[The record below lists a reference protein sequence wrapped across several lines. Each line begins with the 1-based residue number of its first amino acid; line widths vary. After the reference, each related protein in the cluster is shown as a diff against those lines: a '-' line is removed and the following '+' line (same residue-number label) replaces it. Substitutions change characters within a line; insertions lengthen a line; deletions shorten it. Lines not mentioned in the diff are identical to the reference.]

1 MDQPLKGFE
10 EHKFVALIRSGSA
23 EDAEAMIKAA
33 SAGGF
38 RIFDISTQ
46 TPQALRLI
54 EAYSKKEGLLVG
66 AGSVP
71 DGEMAQRAINA
82 GAKFLSNP
90 YTDRDVINVAKN
102 NNTFVIAGV
111 MTPTEAFA
119 AFQFGADLIKIYPA
133 GLAGGPAYLKAVR
146 GPMPFLKLM
155 AGGDVTLEN
164 ASEYL
169 KHCLAVS
176 VGKSLFDKS
185 LIRSDKWS
193 EITERARQFTQ
204 KLESLKVAR

>member
-1 MDQPLKGFE
+1 MDSAIKWFE
-10 EHKFVALIRSGSA
+10 DHKFVALIRSGSA
-23 EDAEAMIKAA
+23 EDAEAMMKAA

-54 EAYSKKEGLLVG
+54 EAYSRKEGFFVG
-66 AGSVP
+66 AGSVL

-82 GAKFLSNP
+82 GAKFLSNT

-102 NNTFVIAGV
+102 NDTFVIAGA
-111 MTPTEAFA
+111 MTPTEAFEA
-119 AFQFGADLIKIYPA
+119 YQLGADLIKIYPA
-133 GLAGGPAYLKAVR
+133 GPAGGPAYLKAIR

-155 AGGDVTLEN
+155 AGGDITIEN
-164 ASEYL
+164 VSEYL
-169 KHCLAVS
+169 KHCVAVS
-176 VGKSLFDKS
+176 IGKSLFDKA
-185 LIRSDKWS
+185 LIRSDKWP

-204 KLESLKVAR
+204 KLESLKVAK

>member
-1 MDQPLKGFE
+1 MDQTLKWFE

-23 EDAEAMIKAA
+23 EDAEAMIKA
-33 SAGGF
+33 SSSGGF
-38 RIFDISTQ
+38 KIFDISMQ
-46 TPQALRLI
+46 TPQALRLV
-54 EAYSKKEGLLVG
+54 ESYSKKEGFLVG
-66 AGSVP
+66 SSSVL

-82 GAKFLSNP
+82 GAKFLSNA

-102 NNTFVIAGV
+102 NNTFVIAGAT
-111 MTPTEAFA
+111 TPTEAFEA
-119 AFQFGADLIKIYPA
+119 YQLGADLIKIYPA
-133 GLAGGPAYLKAVR
+133 GLAGGPPYLKAIR

-176 VGKSLFDKS
+176 VGKNLFDKA

-193 EITERARQFTQ
+193 EITERAKQFTQ
-204 KLESLKVAR
+204 KLESLKVAK